1 MMKKNDVHALV
12 HALCTLCTL
21 CARSVH
27 ALVHG
32 SAFILKYSIECT
44 MIACLNIRWT
54 LLAMK
59 WLKVMLYNETK
70 AHNALCTLC
79 ARCARC
85 ARSCALMT
93 PWITLCKDPRPLQ
106 QLPGSRDFLPA
117 ARCRNLWRLGQGRGQ
132 IPQDYCASKR
142 SALGKRRC
150 HWNKASLSASFRRS
164 TKRQCRTTH
173 RQRPRVPRLNDFPT
187 IKLVF
192 PFPFLWF

>member
-12 HALCTLCTL
+12 HGLCTL

-44 MIACLNIRWT
+44 MIACLSIRWT

-93 PWITLCKDPRPLQ
+93 PWITL
-106 QLPGSRDFLPA
+106 
-117 ARCRNLWRLGQGRGQ
+117 
-132 IPQDYCASKR
+132 
-142 SALGKRRC
+142 
-150 HWNKASLSASFRRS
+150 
-164 TKRQCRTTH
+164 
-173 RQRPRVPRLNDFPT
+173 
-187 IKLVF
+187 
-192 PFPFLWF
+192 

>member
-85 ARSCALMT
+85 ARSCALIK
-93 PWITLCKDPRPLQ
+93 PWITLCIGDFCDFFPL
-106 QLPGSRDFLPA
+106 LIL
-117 ARCRNLWRLGQGRGQ
+117 
-132 IPQDYCASKR
+132 
-142 SALGKRRC
+142 
-150 HWNKASLSASFRRS
+150 SL
-164 TKRQCRTTH
+164 
-173 RQRPRVPRLNDFPT
+173 FPVVLD
-187 IKLVF
+187 ILECI
-192 PFPFLWF
+192 

>member
-1 MMKKNDVHALV
+1 MMRKNDVHALV
-12 HALCTLCTL
+12 HGLCTLCTL

-79 ARCARC
+79 AHCARC

-93 PWITLCKDPRPLQ
+93 PWITLCGGGAEGCL
-106 QLPGSRDFLPA
+106 A
-117 ARCRNLWRLGQGRGQ
+117 A
-132 IPQDYCASKR
+132 IDAAASGE
-142 SALGKRRC
+142 S
-150 HWNKASLSASFRRS
+150 
-164 TKRQCRTTH
+164 
-173 RQRPRVPRLNDFPT
+173 
-187 IKLVF
+187 
-192 PFPFLWF
+192 